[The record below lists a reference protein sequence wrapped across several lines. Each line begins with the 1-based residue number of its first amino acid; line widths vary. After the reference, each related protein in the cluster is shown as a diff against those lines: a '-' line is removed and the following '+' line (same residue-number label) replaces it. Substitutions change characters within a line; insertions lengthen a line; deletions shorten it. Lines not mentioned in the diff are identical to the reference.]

1 MFVIVLNFIKFHTW
15 KVIFIWITHAQK
27 KTCVTAWTKFGNW
40 IKKVCKKYDFWGK
53 ESHIWRL
60 VLWSVCGVF
69 VENSTREPEKDLQ
82 LIWPLKC
89 DTACHQ
95 TFICF
100 KLLLSL
106 DYMVFHLF
114 PHWPNTTMSM
124 KSTTIDLLSEI
135 ARLTVLFWSSVQIY
149 THNESLPCVIHVKIT
164 FHVWNLIRFLKLKI
178 IYNYSKGTRV

>member
-27 KTCVTAWTKFGNW
+27 KTCVTAWTKFGKW

-53 ESHIWRL
+53 ESHLWRL

-82 LIWPLKC
+82 LIWLLKC
-89 DTACHQ
+89 DAAWHQ

-106 DYMVFHLF
+106 DYIVFHLF
-114 PHWPNTTMSM
+114 PHWPNT
-124 KSTTIDLLSEI
+124 
-135 ARLTVLFWSSVQIY
+135 
-149 THNESLPCVIHVKIT
+149 
-164 FHVWNLIRFLKLKI
+164 I
-178 IYNYSKGTRV
+178 INDVDEKYNYRSFIGNSAINRAFLIQCTNLHS